1 MALVCTSL
9 LRGSRDESFRWR
21 EARSGRV
28 ELDLMD
34 KEEQSIVKI
43 WSDSRQKLVLS
54 LLLSCA
60 LFEP

>member
-1 MALVCTSL
+1 VA
-9 LRGSRDESFRWR
+9 GSAQRP
-21 EARSGRV
+21 RV

-43 WSDSRQKLVLS
+43 WSDSRQKLVFS